1 MYEGLHEIIS
11 SKVAPECADRE
22 TCSASLA
29 ESDVGVGMVCPL
41 LGVVQA
47 CNDA

>member
-1 MYEGLHEIIS
+1 MYEGLHEFIS
-11 SKVAPECADRE
+11 SKVTPECADKE
-22 TCSASLA
+22 TCFASLA
-29 ESDVGVGMVCPL
+29 DVGVGMAPVCPL